1 MADLTKRYGGYMVYD
16 VFAGLGDEYK
26 EYTVIEP
33 QQLNFR
39 EAAND
44 SERQAAAD
52 LRKDLNKDSKTLFIC
67 GAIIIALGVLFLFS
81 NLGGVLVIMFGAL
94 IFFFGIMKIKKSLS
108 AGLVATGIL
117 LKKDSYTTG
126 NVHNS
131 DRHTY
136 RWLVIEVDGLE
147 KTLCVIHANP
157 VNFAE
162 ANAGNRMLVIN
173 DRSIHYGKKLT

>member
-1 MADLTKRYGGYMVYD
+1 MVYD
-16 VFAGLGDEYK
+16 VFAGLSEEYK
-26 EYTVIEP
+26 EYRVIEP

-44 SERQAAAD
+44 SERMTAAD
-52 LRKDLNKDSKTLFIC
+52 LRKDLSKDSKTLFIC

-94 IFFFGIMKIKKSLS
+94 IFFFGIMKFKKSKD
-108 AGLVATGIL
+108 AKLVATGTL

-126 NVHNS
+126 AVHKK

-136 RWLVIEVDGLE
+136 RWLVIDVDGME
-147 KTLCVIHANP
+147 KTLCTIHANP
-157 VNFAE
+157 RNFAE
-162 ANAGNRMLVIN
+162 AHDGDRILVIN
-173 DRSIHYGKKLT
+173 DRSIHYGKKIM

>member
-1 MADLTKRYGGYMVYD
+1 MVYD
-16 VFAGLGDEYK
+16 VFAGLSEEYK
-26 EYTVIEP
+26 EYRVIEP

-44 SERQAAAD
+44 SERMTAAD
-52 LRKDLNKDSKTLFIC
+52 LRKDLSKDSKTLFIC

-94 IFFFGIMKIKKSLS
+94 IFFFGIMKFKKSKD
-108 AGLVATGIL
+108 AKLVATGIL

-126 NVHNS
+126 AVHKK

-157 VNFAE
+157 KNFAD
-162 ANAGNRMLVIN
+162 AYAGDRMLVIN
-173 DRSIHYGKKLT
+173 DKSIHYGKKIM

>member
-1 MADLTKRYGGYMVYD
+1 MVYD
-16 VFAGLGDEYK
+16 VFAGLSEEYK
-26 EYTVIEP
+26 EYRVIEP

-44 SERQAAAD
+44 SERMTAAD
-52 LRKDLNKDSKTLFIC
+52 LRKDLSKDSKTLFIC

-94 IFFFGIMKIKKSLS
+94 IFFFGIMKFKKSKD
-108 AGLVATGIL
+108 AKLVATGIL

-126 NVHNS
+126 AVHKK

-147 KTLCVIHANP
+147 KTLCVIHASP

-162 ANAGNRMLVIN
+162 AYAGDRMLVIN
-173 DRSIHYGKKLT
+173 DRSIHYGKKIM

>member
-1 MADLTKRYGGYMVYD
+1 MVYD
-16 VFAGLGDEYK
+16 VFEGLSEEYK
-26 EYTVIEP
+26 EYRVIEP

-44 SERQAAAD
+44 SERMTAAD
-52 LRKDLNKDSKTLFIC
+52 LRKDLSKDSKTLFIC
-67 GAIIIALGVLFLFS
+67 GSIIIALGVLFLFS

-94 IFFFGIMKIKKSLS
+94 IFFFGIMKFKKSKD
-108 AGLVATGIL
+108 AKLVATGIL

-126 NVHNS
+126 AVHRS

-162 ANAGNRMLVIN
+162 AYAGDRMLVIN
-173 DRSIHYGKKLT
+173 DRSIHYGKKIM

>member
-1 MADLTKRYGGYMVYD
+1 MVYD
-16 VFAGLGDEYK
+16 VFAGLSEEYK
-26 EYTVIEP
+26 EYRVIEP

-44 SERQAAAD
+44 SERMTAAD
-52 LRKDLNKDSKTLFIC
+52 LRKDLSKDSKTLFIC

-94 IFFFGIMKIKKSLS
+94 IFFFGIMKFKKSKD
-108 AGLVATGIL
+108 AKLVATGTL

-126 NVHNS
+126 AVHKK

-136 RWLVIEVDGLE
+136 RWLVIDVDGME
-147 KTLCVIHANP
+147 KTLCTIHANP
-157 VNFAE
+157 RNFAE
-162 ANAGNRMLVIN
+162 AHDGDRMLVIN
-173 DRSIHYGKKLT
+173 DRSIHYGKKIM

>member
-1 MADLTKRYGGYMVYD
+1 MVYD
-16 VFAGLGDEYK
+16 VFAGLSEEYK
-26 EYTVIEP
+26 EYRVIEP

-44 SERQAAAD
+44 SERMTAAD
-52 LRKDLNKDSKTLFIC
+52 LRKDLSKDSKTLFIC

-94 IFFFGIMKIKKSLS
+94 IFFFGIMKFKKGKD
-108 AGLVATGIL
+108 ANLVATGIL

-126 NVHNS
+126 AVHKK

-136 RWLVIEVDGLE
+136 RWLVIDVDGME
-147 KTLCVIHANP
+147 KTLCTIHANP
-157 VNFAE
+157 RNFAE
-162 ANAGNRMLVIN
+162 AHDGDRILVIN
-173 DRSIHYGKKLT
+173 DRSIHYGKKIM

>member
-1 MADLTKRYGGYMVYD
+1 MVYD
-16 VFAGLGDEYK
+16 VFAGLSEEYK
-26 EYTVIEP
+26 EYRVIEP

-44 SERQAAAD
+44 SERMTAAD
-52 LRKDLNKDSKTLFIC
+52 LRKDLSKDSKTLFIC
-67 GAIIIALGVLFLFS
+67 GVIIIALGVLFLFS

-94 IFFFGIMKIKKSLS
+94 IFFFGIMKFKKSKD
-108 AGLVATGIL
+108 AKLVATGTL

-126 NVHNS
+126 AVHKK

-147 KTLCVIHANP
+147 KTLCVIHASP

-162 ANAGNRMLVIN
+162 AYAGDRMLVIN
-173 DRSIHYGKKLT
+173 DRSIHYGKKIM

>member
-1 MADLTKRYGGYMVYD
+1 MVFD
-16 VFAGLGDEYK
+16 VYAGLSEEYR
-26 EYTVIEP
+26 EYRVIEP

-44 SERQAAAD
+44 SERMTAAE
-52 LRKDLNKDSKTLFIC
+52 LRKDLGKDSKTLFIC
-67 GAIIIALGVLFLFS
+67 GAIIIALGILFLFS
-81 NLGGVLVIMFGAL
+81 NLGGVLVIMFGVL
-94 IFFFGIMKIKKSLS
+94 IFFFGIMKFKKSKD
-108 AGLVATGIL
+108 AKLVATGTL

-126 NVHNS
+126 AVHRS

-147 KTLCVIHANP
+147 KTLCVIHASP

-162 ANAGNRMLVIN
+162 AYAGDRMLVIN
-173 DRSIHYGKKLT
+173 DRSIHYGKKIM

>member
-1 MADLTKRYGGYMVYD
+1 MVFD
-16 VFAGLGDEYK
+16 VYAGLSEEYR
-26 EYTVIEP
+26 EYRVIEP

-39 EAAND
+39 EAVND

-52 LRKDLNKDSKTLFIC
+52 LRKDLKKDSNTLFIC
-67 GAIIIALGVLFLFS
+67 GTIIIALGVCFLFS
-81 NLGGVLVIMFGAL
+81 NLGGLLVIMFGAL
-94 IFFFGIMKIKKSLS
+94 IFFFGVMKITRSNGAK
-108 AGLVATGIL
+108 LVATGIL
-117 LKKDSYTTG
+117 LKKESYTTG
-126 NVHNS
+126 AVSKS

-162 ANAGNRMLVIN
+162 AYAGDRMLVIN
-173 DRSIHYGKKLT
+173 DKSIHYGKKIM